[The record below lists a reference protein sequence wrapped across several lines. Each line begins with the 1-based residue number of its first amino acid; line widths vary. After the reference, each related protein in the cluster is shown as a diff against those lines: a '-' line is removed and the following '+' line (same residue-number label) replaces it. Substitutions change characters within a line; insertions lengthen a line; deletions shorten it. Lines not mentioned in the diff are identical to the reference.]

1 MFKYFLSYE
10 VYNKNKSV
18 CVADGI
24 AELNHKIDSFKI
36 LNEVKDQLKRDAVQR
51 FKQRYKNLFVH
62 ILSLTYLEEGGSCE
76 HNKPQTNKGEN
87 LNGEN

>member
-24 AELNHKIDSFKI
+24 VELNHKIDGFEI
-36 LNEVKDQLKRDAVQR
+36 LNGVKDRLKRET
-51 FKQRYKNLFVH
+51 KQKTKLRYKNLFIH
-62 ILSLTYLEEGGSCE
+62 ILSLTYLEERGGYE
-76 HNKPQTNKGEN
+76 HNKP
-87 LNGEN
+87 